1 MPLIDHHLPPLQGH
15 VPPQEAARVA
25 AALDAMGCYEVSMG
39 DTIGVGTPAS
49 VAAMFEACV
58 AAGVPGSRLAAHMH
72 DTYGQG
78 LANVLTAVQMG
89 IGTVDSS
96 LAGLGGCPYARGAS
110 GNIATEDVVYMLEG
124 MGIDHGVDMDALLAA
139 SEFICAALGRE
150 NQSRAARALMRRRE
164 RGAAEAARAA

>member
-1 MPLIDHHLPPLQGH
+1 
-15 VPPQEAARVA
+15 
-25 AALDAMGCYEVSMG
+25 MGCYEVSMG

-89 IGTVDSS
+89 ICTVDSS